1 MRGTN
6 PLRTQPVTLSATIAL
21 YQAVTVAGAAATAG
35 ATIFGVA
42 QVAGV
47 SGAVVPVVTAGTTL
61 MVAGGTITAGA
72 FVQVHSTVTQV
83 VNNASTGRAIG
94 RALHAAVSGD
104 FVEIEL
110 TPQAVNT
117 A

>member
-6 PLRTQPVTLSATIAL
+6 PLRTQAVTLSATIAL
-21 YQAVTVAGAAATAG
+21 YQAVTAAGAAVAAA

-61 MVAGGTITAGA
+61 MVAGGTIAAGA
-72 FVQVHSTVTQV
+72 FVQVHTTVTQV
-83 VNNASTGRAIG
+83 VANASTGRAIG
-94 RALHAAVSGD
+94 RALHGAVAGE

-110 TPQAVNT
+110 TPQAVAT